1 MAWRT
6 VVVTKPSKLDL
17 RLGYMV
23 VRDSE
28 NTVRVHISEISV
40 LIIENI
46 GTSITAALL
55 CQLSQ
60 QKVKVIFCDE
70 KMNPYGELIPYYGGY
85 DSSLSIRNQFEWK
98 EDYRQAVW
106 TVIVTEKIKNQA
118 LCLEYFN
125 LSQAEQLYQYIDEM
139 EFNDATNRE
148 GHAAKVYFNAL
159 FGKSFSRSQ
168 DCPVNAALNYGYS
181 LILSCVN
188 REIACAGYLTQI
200 GLFHSNRFN
209 HFNLS
214 CDLMEPFRPI
224 VDGFVKKLS
233 PEDFSTQEKRKLQML
248 LNVELVIEDRHQTL
262 LNTVKIYTKSAL
274 EAIESGDISLIKLYK
289 YEL

>member
-6 VVVTKPSKLDL
+6 VVVTKSSKLDL

-28 NTVRVHISEISV
+28 DTVRVHISEISV

-46 GTSITAALL
+46 STSMTAALL
-55 CQLSQ
+55 CELSR
-60 QKVKVIFCDE
+60 QKVKIIFCDE
-70 KMNPYGELIPYYGGY
+70 KLNPYGELIPYYGGH
-85 DSSLSIRNQFEWK
+85 DCSLSVRNQIEWK
-98 EDYRQAVW
+98 EDARQAVW
-106 TVIVTEKIKNQA
+106 TVIVAEKIRNQA
-118 LCLEYFN
+118 LCLEHFN
-125 LSQAEQLYQYIDEM
+125 IDKAQQLYQYIDQM

-159 FGKSFSRSQ
+159 FGQAFSRSQ

-188 REIACAGYLTQI
+188 REIACAGYLSQI

-209 HFNLS
+209 PFNLS

-233 PEDFSTQEKRKLQML
+233 PEAFQTEEKRKLQSL
-248 LNVELVIEDRHQTL
+248 LSTEMIIDDRRQTL
-262 LNTVKIYTKSAL
+262 LNTIKIYTKSVL
-274 EAIESGDISLIKLYK
+274 EAIEAGDISLIKLYR

>member
-6 VVVTKPSKLDL
+6 VVISKPSKLDL

-28 NTVRVHISEISV
+28 STIRVHISEISV
-40 LIIENI
+40 LIIENVN
-46 GTSITAALL
+46 TSMTAALL
-55 CQLSQ
+55 CEISK

-70 KMNPYGELIPYYGGY
+70 KLTPYGELIPYYSSH
-85 DSSLSIRNQFEWK
+85 DSSLSIRNQIEWK
-98 EDYRQAVW
+98 EDAKQGVW
-106 TVIVTEKIKNQA
+106 TAIVAEKIKNQA
-118 LCLEYFN
+118 LCLEYFEIDK
-125 LSQAEQLYQYIDEM
+125 AEQLYQYIDEL
-139 EFNDATNRE
+139 EFNDSTNRE

-168 DCPVNAALNYGYS
+168 ECPTNAALNYGYS

-233 PEDFSTQEKRKLQML
+233 PQSFATQEKRQLQGL
-248 LNVELVIEDRHQTL
+248 LSTEMIIEERKQTL

-274 EAIESGDISLIKLYK
+274 EAIEAGDISLIKFYR